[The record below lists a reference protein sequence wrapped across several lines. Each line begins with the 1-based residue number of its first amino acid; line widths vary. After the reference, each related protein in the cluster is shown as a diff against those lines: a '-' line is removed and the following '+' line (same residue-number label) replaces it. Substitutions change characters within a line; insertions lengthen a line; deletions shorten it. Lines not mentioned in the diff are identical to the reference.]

1 MDARQQETSA
11 SGTPASTEKQKQ
23 LHTDGEPEH
32 LQPAGPGVPGGGGEA
47 YPEYDVESEDK
58 ILDAA
63 AHFVSFKMLP

>member
-1 MDARQQETSA
+1 MEDQNICCQRAR
-11 SGTPASTEKQKQ
+11 
-23 LHTDGEPEH
+23 
-32 LQPAGPGVPGGGGEA
+32 GPGEQGPEGA